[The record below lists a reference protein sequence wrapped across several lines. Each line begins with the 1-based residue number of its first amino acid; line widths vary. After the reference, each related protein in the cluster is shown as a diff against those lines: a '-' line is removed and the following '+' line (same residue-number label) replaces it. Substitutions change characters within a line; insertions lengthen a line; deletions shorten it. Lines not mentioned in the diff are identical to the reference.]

1 MEKGETPMAIK
12 SFQTAED
19 CAKAINNKR
28 DLLRIYCAKMDLYER
43 IFVYEKALEEMKS
56 AFDCAMS
63 MGDTLMA
70 LTSMECKLRY
80 YQQTDQ
86 IDSMASLSQRLYS
99 AAQRINPCDY
109 NALTLSYSVDACLRK
124 REWKKAKRYLDM
136 YETTSVSII
145 S

>member
-1 MEKGETPMAIK
+1 MAIK

-70 LTSMECKLRY
+70 LTSN
-80 YQQTDQ
+80 
-86 IDSMASLSQRLYS
+86 LSS
-99 AAQRINPCDY
+99 G
-109 NALTLSYSVDACLRK
+109 
-124 REWKKAKRYLDM
+124 
-136 YETTSVSII
+136 
-145 S
+145 

>member
-1 MEKGETPMAIK
+1 M
-12 SFQTAED
+12 
-19 CAKAINNKR
+19 
-28 DLLRIYCAKMDLYER
+28 LRIYCAKMDLYER

-86 IDSMASLSQRLYS
+86 IDSMASLSQPL
-99 AAQRINPCDY
+99 
-109 NALTLSYSVDACLRK
+109 
-124 REWKKAKRYLDM
+124 
-136 YETTSVSII
+136 
-145 S
+145 